1 MDEGNV
7 LKVVHFI
14 TDLDTGGAEMMLY
27 KLLAVWQ
34 LESSIS
40 STVVTLMKRGS
51 ITDRIESLGV
61 KVYSLGMVQGGWPTL
76 GMLLELNRIIRTVRP
91 DLIQGWMYHGN
102 IAATVAT
109 LFLRLSLHS
118 VRLVWNI
125 RQTLYDIGYEK
136 RLTRLLIDLNRL
148 CSRLPS
154 KVIYNSTLSAEQHE
168 GIGFSIK
175 RREVIPNGFDL
186 QRFRPDGSATVTL
199 KRQLGMP
206 MDTLLV
212 GHISRFHPMKGHTT
226 LLQAARLVV
235 DDLGEQNRV
244 RFLLIGRGVTKQ
256 QDELV
261 RLIDE
266 LELSPYVSLMGER
279 SDVER
284 IMAAV
289 DLVVSPSSWGE
300 GFPNVVGE
308 AMACGTPCVVTDVG
322 DSATVVDNT
331 GRVINAKDYNAM
343 AREIEMMLLNQEKR
357 IELGDQARRRVEEH
371 YSIDAIATRYQNF
384 YQLLCQL

>member
-1 MDEGNV
+1 
-7 LKVVHFI
+7 
-14 TDLDTGGAEMMLY
+14 
-27 KLLAVWQ
+27 
-34 LESSIS
+34 
-40 STVVTLMKRGS
+40 
-51 ITDRIESLGV
+51 
-61 KVYSLGMVQGGWPTL
+61 
-76 GMLLELNRIIRTVRP
+76 
-91 DLIQGWMYHGN
+91 
-102 IAATVAT
+102 
-109 LFLRLSLHS
+109 
-118 VRLVWNI
+118 
-125 RQTLYDIGYEK
+125 
-136 RLTRLLIDLNRL
+136 
-148 CSRLPS
+148 
-154 KVIYNSTLSAEQHE
+154 
-168 GIGFSIK
+168 
-175 RREVIPNGFDL
+175 
-186 QRFRPDGSATVTL
+186 
-199 KRQLGMP
+199 MP

>member
-1 MDEGNV
+1 M

-136 RLTRLLIDLNRL
+136 RLTRLLDRK
-148 CSRLPS
+148 S
-154 KVIYNSTLSAEQHE
+154 
-168 GIGFSIK
+168 
-175 RREVIPNGFDL
+175 
-186 QRFRPDGSATVTL
+186 
-199 KRQLGMP
+199 
-206 MDTLLV
+206 
-212 GHISRFHPMKGHTT
+212 
-226 LLQAARLVV
+226 VV
-235 DDLGEQNRV
+235 
-244 RFLLIGRGVTKQ
+244 
-256 QDELV
+256 
-261 RLIDE
+261 
-266 LELSPYVSLMGER
+266 
-279 SDVER
+279 
-284 IMAAV
+284 
-289 DLVVSPSSWGE
+289 
-300 GFPNVVGE
+300 
-308 AMACGTPCVVTDVG
+308 
-322 DSATVVDNT
+322 
-331 GRVINAKDYNAM
+331 
-343 AREIEMMLLNQEKR
+343 
-357 IELGDQARRRVEEH
+357 
-371 YSIDAIATRYQNF
+371 
-384 YQLLCQL
+384 